1 MDKSR
6 ENRAIVPLPIFFNS
20 SQSRSFANKNFTDTD
35 IYIYTHYIIPRIDFK
50 PCDRG
55 V

>member
-20 SQSRSFANKNFTDTD
+20 SQSRSFANKNFTDT
-35 IYIYTHYIIPRIDFK
+35 YTHYIIPRIDFK